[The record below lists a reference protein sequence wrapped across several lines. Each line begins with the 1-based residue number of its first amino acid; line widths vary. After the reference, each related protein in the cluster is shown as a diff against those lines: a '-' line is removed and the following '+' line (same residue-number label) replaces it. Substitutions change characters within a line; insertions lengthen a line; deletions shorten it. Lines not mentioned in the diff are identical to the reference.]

1 MKIHV
6 QGRSRPGAAVS
17 RPAEQEIRDICTAES
32 FERGKR
38 LHGRGRVLSARIS
51 GGAVTASVG
60 DTEACRPKAPLPPG
74 SAECGCTC
82 GYGGKGACEHVAAAL
97 LYASEN
103 FDSLAGGRAARQA
116 GVKSILKGA
125 SREDL
130 RGFLDLA
137 MKRDKDLRN
146 RFLAY
151 FLDDTNRNYREEMDR
166 EYTRSCERGDY
177 YAKVDM
183 RPFFETA
190 RIKEKRGG
198 YAEAL
203 RIYKAISETMD
214 ANMEKL
220 DDSGERYSN
229 YFVKAVR
236 GMIGCINAQD
246 LEHAEKREHISY
258 LLERTIKCSVDYFDY
273 HYGEALK
280 GICSGRQDLLYW
292 KGLLEPILP
301 ERVRGSEDYES
312 SKLVNMYLYTLEGL
326 DDPSR
331 EEICR
336 KNYRADME
344 VCLRYVE
351 YLKGPDPGRALQ
363 VAEEGMRLFPC
374 SETRDA
380 AVWLYGEGDSRRLAL
395 LEGLFCETR
404 EWRYYDALLES
415 AEDRRRTRESVLG
428 RLRSLGNFGALVDV
442 LLREG
447 DYDRAVS
454 EVASAGSL
462 ELLESYHE
470 TLCGRYP
477 GEYHAAY
484 RSMLGEADPGRD
496 SQDYRKFGDHLR
508 KMKSVPRYERE
519 FREFVDS
526 IREEF
531 PRRPS
536 LLAEL
541 DSI

>member
-17 RPAEQEIRDICTAES
+17 RPAEHEIRGICTAES

-38 LHGRGRVLSARIS
+38 LHGRGGVLSARIS

-60 DTEACRPKAPLPPG
+60 DTETYHPRASLPPDSTG
-74 SAECGCTC
+74 HGCTC

-97 LYASEN
+97 LYVSEN

-116 GVKSILKGA
+116 GVKSVLKGA

-130 RGFLDLA
+130 REFLDLA
-137 MKRDKDLRN
+137 MKNDKDLRN

-151 FLDDTNRNYREEMDR
+151 FLAETGRNYREEMDR

-198 YAEAL
+198 YAEAI
-203 RIYKAISETMD
+203 RIYRAVSEAVD
-214 ANMEKL
+214 ANMERL
-220 DDSGERYSN
+220 DDAGGRYSN

-236 GMIGCINAQD
+236 GMTHCINEQE
-246 LEHAEKREHISY
+246 LGHPEKREHISY
-258 LLERTIKCSVDYFDY
+258 LLERTLKCSVDYFDY
-273 HYGEALK
+273 HYEEALR

-331 EEICR
+331 EEIYR
-336 KNYRADME
+336 RNYRADME
-344 VCLRYVE
+344 VCLGYVR
-351 YLKGPDPGRALQ
+351 YLKGQDSGKALQ
-363 VAEEGMRLFPC
+363 VAEEGAILFPC
-374 SETRDA
+374 SETHDA
-380 AVWLYGEGDSRRLAL
+380 LVWLYGEGDSRRRSL
-395 LEGLFCETR
+395 LERLFFETR
-404 EWRYYDALLES
+404 ERRYYDALLES
-415 AEDRRRTRESVLG
+415 SGDRGKTRESVLQS
-428 RLRSLGNFGALVDV
+428 LRSRENFETLVG
-442 LLREG
+442 LLLSEG

-454 EVASAGSL
+454 EVVSAGSL
-462 ELLESYHE
+462 RLLESHHK

-477 GEYHAAY
+477 EKYHAAY
-484 RSMLGEADPGRD
+484 RSMLGEIDPGRD

-508 KMKSVPRYERE
+508 KMKSVPGHERE
-519 FREFVDS
+519 FGEFVES
-526 IREEF
+526 IRREF
-531 PRRPS
+531 PRRPA

-541 DSI
+541 DSL